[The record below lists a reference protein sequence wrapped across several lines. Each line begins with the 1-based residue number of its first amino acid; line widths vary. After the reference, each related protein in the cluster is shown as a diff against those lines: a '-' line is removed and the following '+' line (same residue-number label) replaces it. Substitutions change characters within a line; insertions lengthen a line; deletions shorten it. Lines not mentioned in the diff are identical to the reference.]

1 MAHLLL
7 NRHPNNRTQ
16 ARNRLEVTTQESTT
30 NCYRNLKDGMGSG
43 EALRRVQLEMLK
55 RNRRLHP
62 FYWANFIHSGEW
74 ASLDGKW

>member
-1 MAHLLL
+1 
-7 NRHPNNRTQ
+7 
-16 ARNRLEVTTQESTT
+16 
-30 NCYRNLKDGMGSG
+30 MGSG